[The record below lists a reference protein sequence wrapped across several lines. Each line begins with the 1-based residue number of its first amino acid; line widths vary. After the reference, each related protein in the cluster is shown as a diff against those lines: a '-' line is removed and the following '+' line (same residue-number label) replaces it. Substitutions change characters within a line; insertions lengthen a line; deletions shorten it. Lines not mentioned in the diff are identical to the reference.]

1 MKEIIN
7 ELKNGVAVYLST
19 FDKIKTLDIN
29 ATFRPFYNGQVT
41 GIKIIF
47 DCILTNSALKYIYD
61 ICENENLNLRL
72 TTNTDNKFN
81 LLIFKNIK

>member
-1 MKEIIN
+1 METFIN
-7 ELKNGVAVYLST
+7 V
-19 FDKIKTLDIN
+19 FDKIQALDKN
-29 ATFRPFYNGQVT
+29 AVMQPFYTGQTT
-41 GIKIIF
+41 GYKIIF
-47 DCILTNSALKYIYD
+47 DCILTNSAIKYIYD

>member
-1 MKEIIN
+1 METVVN
-7 ELKNGVAVYLST
+7 ETKIQLNDYLT
-19 FDKIKTLDIN
+19 VFEKIKVIDKN
-29 ATFRPFYNGQVT
+29 AILNAFFNGQVT

-47 DCILTNSALKYIYD
+47 DCILTNSAIKYIYD

-72 TTNTDNKFN
+72 IVSDNKFN